1 MSYSPARQPL
11 KTAAI
16 ISGKRVDEKKIL
28 TYPSRN
34 REKIKRERK
43 GKIGKHTSG
52 CPGESNPSTP
62 PPEWTPQTAK
72 NSRIQQNRTNNSK
85 KITY

>member
-1 MSYSPARQPL
+1 MKKNTDIPFQ
-11 KTAAI
+11 KQ
-16 ISGKRVDEKKIL
+16 GKDKKG
-28 TYPSRN
+28 
-34 REKIKRERK
+34 KGRK
-43 GKIGKHTSG
+43 EKIGKHTSG

-72 NSRIQQNRTNNSK
+72 NSRIQQNQTNNSK